1 LIDTGRTFVVW
12 GFIGRSDM
20 RIHLASGLAIVCA
33 AQLVAAQT
41 GAPANPT
48 KTPKTNQNKPITLTG
63 CVTRSESSTG
73 PYTLSDATAGAYRLT
88 GVDVRDYVGRR
99 VQIVGGSVVPRRL
112 SIVGGLQPSANVA
125 AQAGNIDP
133 ARAATAAAGGSA
145 GPGSVQLPEFKVKS
159 VRPVSGSCPD

>member
-1 LIDTGRTFVVW
+1 
-12 GFIGRSDM
+12 M

-33 AQLVAAQT
+33 AQLVAGQT
-41 GAPANPT
+41 STPANTT
-48 KTPKTNQNKPITLTG
+48 KTKANPDKPITLTG
-63 CVTRSESSTG
+63 CVTRSDSATG

-88 GVDVRDYVGRR
+88 GVDVRDYVGHR

-125 AQAGNIDP
+125 AQAGDMDP

-145 GPGSVQLPEFKVKS
+145 GPGTVQLPEFKVKS